1 MSGIIRTVTGDVPA
15 DPNPAGSGGGGGSGA
30 LGWCD
35 AHEHVILRGRFI
47 AERYPDLLL
56 DDEDAAARD
65 LATFREAGGG
75 WVVDSMPTGP
85 GRDVAALERVSR
97 ASGVPIVAATG
108 RHLARYHPDEDPLL
122 DLDRDALAELFVQE
136 IEAGVGGDGPS
147 CGVIKVAGGG
157 GGGGRGSLDDT
168 EREAF
173 HAAADA
179 HRRTGCPI
187 LTHTEGDA
195 DALEQA
201 ELLCDAGADLSRVT
215 LSHCD
220 KNPDPQY
227 HRDLLA
233 TGVRLEYDQHFRQ
246 LRRGGAAHTV
256 RLIAE
261 LLPGFPDQLVVGM
274 DLARRVYWPSYGG
287 GPGPK
292 WLVTE
297 LPRLLRDAGL
307 DPPLIDR
314 LYRDNPANA
323 FSFPPVPAVSPAP
336 TA

>member
-15 DPNPAGSGGGGGSGA
+15 DPGPSGGGG
-30 LGWCD
+30 LGRCD
-35 AHEHVILRGRFI
+35 AHEHVILRGAFI

-75 WVVDSMPTGP
+75 WVLDSMPTGP

-108 RHLARYHPDEDPLL
+108 RHLARYHPDDDPLL
-122 DLDRDALAELFVQE
+122 DLDREALAELFVQE
-136 IEAGVGGDGPS
+136 IEAGVGGDGPR
-147 CGVIKVAGGG
+147 CGVVKVAGGG
-157 GGGGRGSLDDT
+157 GGLDDT
-168 EREAF
+168 ECEAF
-173 HAAADA
+173 HAAAEA
-179 HRRTGCPI
+179 QRRTGCPI
-187 LTHTEGDA
+187 LTHSEGDA
-195 DALEQA
+195 GALEQA
-201 ELLCDAGADLSRVT
+201 ELLRDAGADLSRVT

-220 KNPDPQY
+220 KNPDLSY

-246 LRRGGAAHTV
+246 LRRGEAAHTV
-256 RLIAE
+256 RLIAG

-274 DLARRVYWPSYGG
+274 DLARRAYWPSYGG

-314 LYRDNPANA
+314 LYRDNPAAA
-323 FSFPPVPAVSPAP
+323 FSFLPAPAVSPAYSP
-336 TA
+336 